1 MTLSMIRCLL
11 ALIMLSACSICLAQ
25 KLLVHESWHRE
36 AIYKVGDEISIWI
49 KNNESMYTATITG
62 FQDSLIVFHDDT
74 VNVSQITHVFVDKK
88 IRRWYFMKYK
98 WEKLFLYLGIGYPLL
113 ELINHGSVDK
123 ETLIIG
129 GSLVAAGLLAR
140 KLISQRIRIEG
151 KRKVVIMYPI
161 KQSATPP

>member
-1 MTLSMIRCLL
+1 MLRLNLTI
-11 ALIMLSACSICLAQ
+11 LILHSVSVCFGQ

-49 KNNESMYTATITG
+49 KNNESMFTATITG

-74 VNVSQITHVFVDKK
+74 VHVSQITHVFVDKK

-113 ELINHGSVDK
+113 ELVNHGSVDK

-129 GSLVAAGLLAR
+129 GSMVVAGLLAR
-140 KLISQRIRIEG
+140 KLISHRIKIEG
-151 KRKVVIMYPI
+151 KRKVVITYPI